1 MATKSGTIQIKT
13 HKQKI
18 VATDKTLF
26 VTIPVRYSTIKA
38 NELVE
43 AAARNNCIPVS
54 YIETA
59 CAALSNEFYNF
70 ILKGHSV
77 KVPQVGTFRLSLRT
91 KSAKEEDG
99 AIDVKRTRILL
110 HPSKELNALLDRV
123 TFARSEKIE
132 EQIGEEAGE

>member
-13 HKQKI
+13 HKQK
-18 VATDKTLF
+18 VVSTDKTIF

-59 CAALSNEFYNF
+59 CDAL
-70 ILKGHSV
+70 
-77 KVPQVGTFRLSLRT
+77 
-91 KSAKEEDG
+91 AKEFLR
-99 AIDVKRTRILL
+99 KSR
-110 HPSKELNALLDRV
+110 
-123 TFARSEKIE
+123 
-132 EQIGEEAGE
+132 

>member
-1 MATKSGTIQIKT
+1 MATKSGSILVKSYKQTIVGQDKVGIK
-13 HKQKI
+13 
-18 VATDKTLF
+18 
-26 VTIPVRYSTIKA
+26 TIPVRYSTIKA

-43 AAARNNCIPVS
+43 AASRNNCIPVS

-59 CAALSNEFYNF
+59 CDALANEFKNF

-77 KVPQVGTFRLSLRT
+77 QVPQVGTFRLST
-91 KSAKEEDG
+91 VCKSAETEEED
-99 AIDVKRTRILL
+99 IEIKRTRIILL
-110 HPSKELNALLDRV
+110 PARELRELLDRV

>member
-13 HKQKI
+13 YKTTL
-18 VATDKTLF
+18 VAQDKDIL

-38 NELVE
+38 DELVE
-43 AAARNNCIPVS
+43 AASRNNSIPVS

-59 CAALSNEFYNF
+59 CAALSNEFYNY

-91 KSAKEEDG
+91 KSAKNEDG
-99 AIDVKRTRILL
+99 EIDVKRTRILL

-123 TFARSEKIE
+123 TFARSEKIS
-132 EQIGEEAGE
+132 EQIAEEAGE

>member
-1 MATKSGTIQIKT
+1 
-13 HKQKI
+13 
-18 VATDKTLF
+18 
-26 VTIPVRYSTIKA
+26 
-38 NELVE
+38 LVE

-99 AIDVKRTRILL
+99 AIGVKRTRILL

-132 EQIGEEAGE
+132 E

>member
-13 HKQKI
+13 HKQKM
-18 VATDKTLF
+18 VGQDKTIL

-38 NELVE
+38 KELVE

-59 CAALSNEFYNF
+59 CDALANEFKNY

-77 KVPQVGTFRLSLRT
+77 QVPQVGTFRLSTRC
-91 KSAKEEDG
+91 KSVESEEED
-99 AIDVKRTRILL
+99 IEIKRTRIILQ
-110 HPSKELNALLDRV
+110 PSKELNSLLDRV

-132 EQIGEEAGE
+132 KQIGGNAGE

>member
-13 HKQKI
+13 HKQRL
-18 VATDKTLF
+18 VGEDKTIL

-38 NELVE
+38 KELVE
-43 AAARNNCIPVS
+43 AASRNNCIPMS

-59 CAALSNEFYNF
+59 CDALAKEFKNY

-77 KVPQVGTFRLSLRT
+77 QVPQVGTFRLST
-91 KSAKEEDG
+91 HCKSVETEEED
-99 AIDVKRTRILL
+99 IEIKRTRIILQ
-110 HPSKELNALLDRV
+110 PSKELNSLLDRV

-132 EQIGEEAGE
+132 KQIGNV